1 MQTYK
6 AHINKKIII
15 EITLA
20 LVEENGGI
28 KNVTLRDIGKR
39 AGCAHTNLYNYFT
52 SIDEIF
58 WEALGEVIIRM
69 MDNAGSNICIE
80 KGPEENFY
88 LVLSNIIDFSLDHPG
103 WYKLLWLETLSGDP
117 PKRISN
123 LLQKPGEGFTNGII
137 IASNNTLTQE
147 KAILIGDILHS
158 YLHGELCKWINHR
171 SFINT
176 REETKANIL
185 LNLKHLFK
193 LFLEEE
199 EDTITKINI

>member
-28 KNVTLRDIGKR
+28 KNVTLRDIAKR
-39 AGCAHTNLYNYFT
+39 VGCAHTNLYNYFT

-58 WEALGEVIIRM
+58 WEALGEVILRM
-69 MDNAGSNICIE
+69 MDYASSDVSIKKN
-80 KGPEENFY
+80 PEENFY
-88 LVLSNIIDFSLDHPG
+88 LVLSNIIEFSLNHPG
-103 WYKLLWLETLSGDP
+103 WYRLLWLETLSGDP
-117 PKRISN
+117 PEQIWR

-176 REETKANIL
+176 REETKVKIL

-199 EDTITKINI
+199 D